1 MELKLGDVVV
11 MKKNHPCGCN
21 EFEIVRVGI
30 DIKLKCKKCFRVVML
45 EREVAVKRIKKI
57 LDK

>member
-1 MELKLGDVVV
+1 MNLKLGDNVI

-30 DIKLKCKKCFRVVML
+30 DIKLKCKKCQRVVML
-45 EREVAVKRIKKI
+45 EREIAEKRIKKV
-57 LDK
+57 L